1 MSTKN
6 EQNDNPDRRLMLEQ
20 KFPNLHQRMLNIT
33 RDCQKKKSDK
43 KALAGKFSYDYT
55 SHNAVTDLI
64 QPLLVLHGV
73 DAMPCLRKV
82 EREQITEFDYNHKEV
97 IKNRTTVYF
106 DILFFNVDDPEDQE
120 AVPWFAEA
128 IGNNDKV
135 LGIAVSAGIRQCY
148 QKRFKLRTD
157 DPDLEEKGNEPE
169 NEKTKKTEAPKENKE
184 ERKNEIKMATPKQVT
199 FIKGQA
205 KRFKWDDIDLHH
217 LYAEYKVD
225 GPEDL
230 AFASVNEILDKLKA
244 GPPADIPF

>member
-6 EQNDNPDRRLMLEQ
+6 EQKDPPE
-20 KFPNLHQRMLNIT
+20 FPNLHQRMLNIT

-82 EREQITEFDYNHKEV
+82 EREKITEFDYNHKEV

-120 AVPWFAEA
+120 AVPWFSEA

-157 DPDLEEKGNEPE
+157 DPDLEENEIPTG
-169 NEKTKKTEAPKENKE
+169 NEKTKKTEPPKENNAPKGNKDE
-184 ERKNEIKMATPKQVT
+184 MKLATPKQIG

-217 LYAEYKVD
+217 LYSEYKVN
-225 GPEDL
+225 GPEEL